1 MSKKSILLLPLCLL
15 FMASLVG
22 CGDKGNEETVSS
34 ISDSGSDYASEA
46 ASANIASEDLSE
58 SAQSSLLSSG
68 TDTQIPKEHY
78 EEFSEVNFF
87 VPEGFVDHELPT
99 YNIWSKSQDNDTSY
113 LVYLTDG
120 MYYQTA
126 ENSDYTLEDI
136 PGILEKYCIKAVAQ
150 AIDVNESE
158 IQNSVSSE
166 ETVDVKGVSFIKRTG
181 VMNVEESGEENSY
194 DLMYVAYFTVYDE
207 SYLKKIPTTFLVFSD
222 SNSDEELLN
231 ISNNVAEKTE
241 WVTE

>member
-1 MSKKSILLLPLCLL
+1 MNKKSILLLPLCLL
-15 FMASLVG
+15 FIASLAG
-22 CGDKGNEETVSS
+22 CGDKGNEGTVSQL
-34 ISDSGSDYASEA
+34 SDSGSDYASEA

-58 SAQSSLLSSG
+58 SAQSSLVNSG

-78 EEFSEVNFF
+78 EEFSDVNFF
-87 VPEGFVDHELPT
+87 VPEGFVDHEFPT
-99 YNIWSKSQDNDTSY
+99 YNIWGKSQDNDTSY

-136 PGILEKYCIKAVAQ
+136 PGILEKYCVEAVAQ
-150 AIDVNESE
+150 AIDVDESE
-158 IQNSVSSE
+158 IQNTVSSE
-166 ETVDVKGVSFIKRTG
+166 ETVDIKGVTFIKRLG
-181 VMNVEESGEENSY
+181 VMNVEESGKENSY
-194 DLMYVAYFTVYDE
+194 DLKYVAYFTMYDE